1 MTKMREGQ
9 SLRQPANRI
18 AELDAQIT
26 ALFDELH
33 ALYRDGLTTEEH
45 NKLWDM
51 VMSDGKSHWS

>member
-9 SLRQPANRI
+9 SLRQRANRI
-18 AELDAQIT
+18 AEFDAQIT

-33 ALYRDGLTTEEH
+33 ALYRGGLTTEEH

-51 VMSDGKSHWS
+51 VMSDDKSHWS